1 MLFDR
6 LRIHNFQRYS
16 GDFEIL
22 FPDPEKKPSLIVVLA
37 PNNTGKTTIIRAL
50 KFLLYGDLGNKTSS
64 NAWELV
70 NERIR
75 DSAADGEN
83 LKVFVEARIRISG
96 EEPITIRRSMTIRKF
111 GANHQWT
118 VEGPSLHHK
127 KSDNENDRFM
137 KDDGLVQGKLA
148 RAVPEDLFSWFYFHG
163 EPAGGKM
170 AHGGTDGLRSSLQ
183 RVIQLQR
190 WEDSSDLAGKLVTKI
205 QREIAGE
212 MGVNSEFNNIQ
223 NQLNTV
229 QNGLEE
235 TKKSVAKCEALLE
248 EGATKLEALDVRI
261 DLRAKTAVEAE
272 TLLKQIRELERR
284 KGEHLKAAERS
295 ARAYRDLVA
304 KAGGLPFLRNTFDT
318 VDHRLDGLRKRNLL
332 PADVSKG
339 FIERLLAQKN
349 CVCGRPHD
357 KDAIKHLNEYLTSTL
372 ATQTN
377 SDLLTLSNRLDP
389 KAGSPY
395 RKTIE
400 GLANELRRLQEAEQ
414 SERRTASEV
423 GKDLDQLQPPD
434 QGELDDFQSLL
445 RDRNILSAK
454 IDNIKDRHREYLATR
469 SNQEKAVKRY
479 KDDLR
484 AIAPK
489 NRGGKVTGLQ
499 VELAKAEKLLAAVE
513 TGKDRFQTS
522 VATILRS
529 HLSKLFDSAVNSGN
543 TSTIH
548 SRTLLPAIRT
558 PGGQVEKDPG
568 GGEKQVLELAYV
580 IALSQ
585 LRREINDTVR
595 EAGLG
600 GNLLGPQSFILD
612 SPFTSVDP
620 NYMRAIAEFLPKKA
634 QQMMILV
641 AKQNWHETIRI
652 ALEEHVT
659 AVYAI
664 TLHTSSEIKEPDAFR
679 FEFKGRNL
687 DLLKRL
693 PGREHAFTTVEKI

>member
-6 LRIHNFQRYS
+6 IRIHNFQRYA

-22 FPDPEKKPSLIVVLA
+22 FPDPEKKASLIVVLA

-50 KFLLYGDLGNKTSS
+50 KFLLYGDLGTKTSA
-64 NAWELV
+64 NAWELL
-70 NERIR
+70 NERVR
-75 DSAADGEN
+75 SSADEGEN

-96 EEPITIRRSMTIRKF
+96 EEPITIRRSMTVRKF
-111 GANHQWT
+111 GENQKWA
-118 VEGPSLHHK
+118 VEGPMLHHK
-127 KSDNENDRFM
+127 KSDNAGDKFT
-137 KDDGLVQGKLA
+137 KDDGLIQGKLI
-148 RAVPEDLFSWFYFHG
+148 RAVPEELFSWFYFHG

-170 AHGGTDGLRSSLQ
+170 AHGGADGLRSSLQ

-190 WEDSSDLAGKLVTKI
+190 WEDSHALAYKLVSKI
-205 QREIAGE
+205 TQEIAGE
-212 MGVNSEFNNIQ
+212 MGANTEFNRIQ
-223 NQLNTV
+223 SQLNTI
-229 QNGLEE
+229 QKGLDD
-235 TKKSVAKCEALLE
+235 TKASLTKCSDLLE
-248 EGATKLEALDVRI
+248 EGATKLEALDSRI
-261 DLRAKTAVEAE
+261 DIRAKTATNAE
-272 TLLKQIRELERR
+272 NLLKQIRDLERR
-284 KGEHLKAAERS
+284 KQEHLNAAERS
-295 ARAYRDLVA
+295 AMAYRNLVS
-304 KAGGLPFLRNTFDT
+304 KAGALPFLRSAFDI
-318 VDHRLDGLRKRNLL
+318 VDHRLDGLRKCNLL

-339 FIERLLAQKN
+339 FIERLLEQKN

-357 KDAIKHLNEYLTSTL
+357 KKAIEYLNEYLASTL

-389 KAGSPY
+389 KTGSPY
-395 RKTIE
+395 RKRIE

-414 SERRTASEV
+414 SERRKASDT
-423 GKDLDQLQPPD
+423 GRDLDQLQPPD

-445 RDRNILSAK
+445 KDRRVLSAK
-454 IDNIKDRHREYLATR
+454 IDNIKEKQREYLSTR
-469 SNQEKAVKRY
+469 ENQEKAIKRW

-489 NRGGKVTGLQ
+489 NRGGKVNALQ
-499 VELAKAEKLLAAVE
+499 DELAKAEKLLAAVE
-513 TGKDRFQTS
+513 TGRDRFQTS

-529 HLSKLFDSAVNSGN
+529 HLSELFDNAVTSGN
-543 TSTIH
+543 RSTIH
-548 SRTLLPAIRT
+548 PRTLLPAIQT
-558 PGGQVEKDPG
+558 PGGQIERDPG

-620 NYMRAIAEFLPKKA
+620 NYMRVIADFLPKKA

-641 AKQNWHETIRI
+641 AKQNWHETIREG
-652 ALEEHVT
+652 LEDHVT
-659 AVYAI
+659 DVYAI
-664 TLHTSSEIKEPDAFR
+664 TLHTSSEIKESDAYR
-679 FEFKGRNL
+679 FEFKGRKL

-693 PGREHAFTTVEKI
+693 PGHEPAFTTVEKI